1 MRVASVNLDGTVR
14 VACVSGHTIT
24 QVAEAHVGKAASSVQ
39 VLGDRLVVSA
49 DGPDPIRVAKL
60 PAVH

>member
-1 MRVASVNLDGTVR
+1 VR